1 MSSQSLVKFVSNLT
15 SLFSVVVIAGA
26 ATLSFWFVAQYAVT
40 LEQNRGLVILMAYI
54 ALIAGY
60 YGIAPLSESIQNKV
74 DWILSKIF
82 VSQAEECPAQ
92 PEPEPEPE
100 SEPVEIVSPEV
111 QVEVLAPN
119 APALNVGYLAAPV
132 LSKVDIEILITKH
145 DAASDPDLP
154 SHLFP
159 GCGSDGA
166 GFAVQGPH
174 IPSYIDIDKRLYRWD
189 FDCCLVDYS
198 EETGIGYFR
207 MVDADAPAQGTLIS
221 LKHLD

>member
-1 MSSQSLVKFVSNLT
+1 MSSQSLVKFISNLT
-15 SLFSVVVIAGA
+15 SIFSVVVIAGA

-40 LEQNRGLVILMAYI
+40 LEQYRGLVILLAYI

-82 VSQAEECPAQ
+82 VSQAEECSAQ
-92 PEPEPEPE
+92 PVPEPEPFA
-100 SEPVEIVSPEV
+100 IVSPE
-111 QVEVLAPN
+111 VEVLAPN
-119 APALNVGYLAAPV
+119 APALNVGYLTAPV
-132 LSKVDIEILITKH
+132 LSKVDIEILITNH

-198 EETGIGYFR
+198 EVTGIGYFR